1 MRPYRLMLLIALVL
15 TSCAAPSEDA
25 GTFVTA
31 TPSPAVAASPS
42 ASARPSTPAT
52 PSVAATPLAAAGP
65 SATPG
70 PKAKATKAR
79 VATASRVGPAGT
91 VSMTG
96 SKSVALTFD
105 DGPDPVT
112 TPKLLDALKAQGVKA
127 TFCLVGHRA
136 RDNQAVVARI
146 WREGHTLCNHSWQHL
161 EDLGQRPEKYL
172 LSDLRNTNR
181 EILRAGPPG
190 ATIAYFRAPYGNFS
204 PRLNRYAKQ
213 LGMTPIFWDVDDE
226 SYQTAAYGHGPAMV
240 DHIVRH
246 VKSQVRAGSIVLGH
260 DLLKPFTV
268 TAYQR
273 LLPWLKGRFTLVALP
288 ATS

>member
-1 MRPYRLMLLIALVL
+1 MRPYRLMLLTALVL
-15 TSCAAPSEDA
+15 TSCAAPSEEA

-31 TPSPAVAASPS
+31 TPSPTLAASPS
-42 ASARPSTPAT
+42 ASARPSA
-52 PSVAATPLAAAGP
+52 SAAATPTAAA
-65 SATPG
+65 TRK

-79 VATASRVGPAGT
+79 VATASRVGPPGT

-105 DGPDPVT
+105 DGPDPVN
-112 TPKLLDALKAQGVKA
+112 TPKLLDVLKAQGVKA

-204 PRLNRYAKQ
+204 PRLNRYARQ

-226 SYQTAAYGHGPAMV
+226 SYRTAVYGHGPAMV

-288 ATS
+288 ATA

>member
-1 MRPYRLMLLIALVL
+1 MRPYRPILLAAVLVL
-15 TSCAAPSEDA
+15 TSCASPSEDA
-25 GTFVTA
+25 GTVATA
-31 TPSPAVAASPS
+31 TASPTIAASPS
-42 ASARPSTPAT
+42 ASARAT
-52 PSVAATPLAAAGP
+52 ALAAP
-65 SATPG
+65 SIAASPKPK
-70 PKAKATKAR
+70 PKASKAR
-79 VATASRVGPAGT
+79 VAAASRVGPAGT

-96 SKSVALTFD
+96 STSVALTFD
-105 DGPDPVT
+105 DGPDPVN

-161 EDLGQRPEKYL
+161 DDLGQRPEKYL

-190 ATIAYFRAPYGNFS
+190 ATVTYFRAPYGNFS
-204 PRLNRYAKQ
+204 PRLNRYARQ

-226 SYQTAAYGHGPAMV
+226 SYQTAAYGQGPAMV

-246 VKSQVRAGSIVLGH
+246 VKGQVRAGSIVLGH

-288 ATS
+288 ATPVTQHD

>member
-1 MRPYRLMLLIALVL
+1 MRPYRLMLLAAVLVL
-15 TSCAAPSEDA
+15 TSCASPSGDA
-25 GTFVTA
+25 GRFVTA
-31 TPSPAVAASPS
+31 TPSPTVAASPS
-42 ASARPSTPAT
+42 ASASASPPALAA
-52 PSVAATPLAAAGP
+52 PSV
-65 SATPG
+65 SASAK
-70 PKAKATKAR
+70 PKPKAR
-79 VATASRVGPAGT
+79 VATASRGGPAGT
-91 VSMTG
+91 VTLTG

-105 DGPDPVT
+105 DGPDPVN

-161 EDLGQRPEKYL
+161 EDLSQRPEKYL

-240 DHIVRH
+240 DHIVRQ
-246 VKSQVRAGSIVLGH
+246 VKSQVRGGSIVLGH

-288 ATS
+288 ATA

>member
-1 MRPYRLMLLIALVL
+1 MRPYRLMLLAALVL
-15 TSCAAPSEDA
+15 TSCAAPSEEA

-31 TPSPAVAASPS
+31 TPSPTVAASPS
-42 ASARPSTPAT
+42 VSASA
-52 PSVAATPLAAAGP
+52 AATPTAAA
-65 SATPG
+65 TRQ
-70 PKAKATKAR
+70 PKARATKAR

-91 VSMTG
+91 VSVTG

-105 DGPDPVT
+105 DGPDPVN

-146 WREGHTLCNHSWQHL
+146 WREGHRLCNHSWQHL
-161 EDLGQRPEKYL
+161 GDLGQRPEKYL

-204 PRLNRYAKQ
+204 PRLNRYARQ

-226 SYQTAAYGHGPAMV
+226 SYQTAVYGHGPAMV
-240 DHIVRH
+240 DHIVRQ
-246 VKSQVRAGSIVLGH
+246 VKGQVRAGSIVLGH

-288 ATS
+288 ATA

>member
-1 MRPYRLMLLIALVL
+1 MRPYRLILLAAVLVL
-15 TSCAAPSEDA
+15 TSCASPSEDA
-25 GTFVTA
+25 GTFATA
-31 TPSPAVAASPS
+31 TPSPTIAASPS
-42 ASARPSTPAT
+42 AVASARAT
-52 PSVAATPLAAAGP
+52 ALAAP
-65 SATPG
+65 SLAASPKPK
-70 PKAKATKAR
+70 PKASKAR
-79 VATASRVGPAGT
+79 VAAASRVGPAGT

-105 DGPDPVT
+105 DGPDPVN

-161 EDLGQRPEKYL
+161 DDLGQRPEKYL

-190 ATIAYFRAPYGNFS
+190 ATVTYFRAPYGNFS
-204 PRLNRYAKQ
+204 PRLNRYARQ

-246 VKSQVRAGSIVLGH
+246 VKGQVRAGSIVLGH

-273 LLPWLKGRFTLVALP
+273 LLPWLKGKFTLVALP
-288 ATS
+288 ATPVTQHD